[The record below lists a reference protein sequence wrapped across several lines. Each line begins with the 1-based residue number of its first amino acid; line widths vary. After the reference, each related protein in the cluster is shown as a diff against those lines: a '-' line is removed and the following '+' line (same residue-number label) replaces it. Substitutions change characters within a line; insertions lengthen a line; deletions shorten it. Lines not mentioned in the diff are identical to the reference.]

1 MHSFRYLTLRIH
13 NTVLKWQVTMVDVQ
27 NFPTVIAGIY
37 ASKDGINWMIRMD
50 VLSCYDAKA
59 GSDK

>member
-1 MHSFRYLTLRIH
+1 MFRCLAVHIH
-13 NTVLKWQVTMVDVQ
+13 NMVLKWQVTMVDVQ
-27 NFPTVIAGIY
+27 NFPTVIVGIY

-50 VLSCYDAKA
+50 VLSCYDAKT

>member
-1 MHSFRYLTLRIH
+1 
-13 NTVLKWQVTMVDVQ
+13 MVDVQ
-27 NFPTVIAGIY
+27 NFPTVIVGIY
-37 ASKDGINWMIRMD
+37 VSKDGINWMIRMD